1 MKKCLLILLLMLIIP
16 NVVSADNIDIK
27 YYKTIIDKI
36 NNTSYTSE
44 ITQDEYDNIKEIS
57 LFSTYHETEYKKI
70 LIEDIAGEI
79 FMQVDWKKNPAVRS
93 YDVIALR
100 GVGVTF
106 DYDSING
113 NQQYTINGNMS
124 KINYDSTTENVKLF
138 SNGFGISMNLV
149 NGASNY
155 SLSLNIN
162 YFKDIN
168 NATIY
173 GSYQHAQRNITLSQS
188 QNYDISA
195 TGLGGVIDFS
205 NSVRSY
211 FDGMGG
217 VSITV

>member
-138 SNGFGISMNLV
+138 SNGFVISMNLV

-188 QNYDISA
+188 QDYDISA
-195 TGLGGVIDFS
+195 NGLGGVIDF
-205 NSVRSY
+205 NGSVRSY